1 MRDYSHFN
9 AQKFKSQ
16 LAQLDWSF
24 IKSQNNIDKVFSKFY
39 NKINTLVNKYA
50 PYKDIS
56 KRRKKQLLKPWITQ
70 GTRTSIRIKNLLY
83 KNGNQELYKTY

>member
-9 AQKFKSQ
+9 AQKFKFQ
-16 LAQLDWSF
+16 HAQFDWSF

-39 NKINTLVNKYA
+39 NKIYTLVNKYA
-50 PYKDIS
+50 PNKDIS

-70 GTRTSIRIKNLLY
+70 GIRTSIS
-83 KNGNQELYKTY
+83 